1 MAYIEIE
8 NLIIKDTTINI
19 SFFDRE
25 VIGIY
30 SDVIQEKKIDEFL
43 FIISGINSINKKCG
57 SCKSLGKDVFDN
69 LNYFKNRVFL
79 DFSLVY
85 TNTLKK
91 EFIAENFINRFQIEF
106 DQDKFKKWIKEFKIR
121 QETTVDVEYK
131 FSEVGNTLVNFSLLN
146 CIDKKNLI
154 ISNPTYKVLDER
166 KDIIVKEITNKTRYN
181 NVILKLDN
189 ISNFKGYLDKVL
201 FFTRDN
207 KVLLVNGSDTLI
219 VIEENIRL
227 RNIICNGVYN
237 NVICLNDYS
246 KEELKDFDKRKI
258 KYKVISIYDID
269 KYRGE
274 AYAKE

>member
-1 MAYIEIE
+1 M
-8 NLIIKDTTINI
+8 
-19 SFFDRE
+19 
-25 VIGIY
+25 
-30 SDVIQEKKIDEFL
+30 
-43 FIISGINSINKKCG
+43 
-57 SCKSLGKDVFDN
+57 
-69 LNYFKNRVFL
+69 
-79 DFSLVY
+79 
-85 TNTLKK
+85 
-91 EFIAENFINRFQIEF
+91 
-106 DQDKFKKWIKEFKIR
+106 
-121 QETTVDVEYK
+121 
-131 FSEVGNTLVNFSLLN
+131 
-146 CIDKKNLI
+146 
-154 ISNPTYKVLDER
+154 LDER

-227 RNIICNGVYN
+227 RNIICNGIYN